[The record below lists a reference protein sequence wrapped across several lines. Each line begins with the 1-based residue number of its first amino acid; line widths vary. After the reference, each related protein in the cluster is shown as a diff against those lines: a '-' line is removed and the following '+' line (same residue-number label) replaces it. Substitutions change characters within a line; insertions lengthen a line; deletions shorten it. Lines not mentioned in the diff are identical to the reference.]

1 MIQDNNDDII
11 ELTQVV
17 ADASPEDTGAEII
30 ELTEVAA
37 DDRELP
43 ETDLPGQGDLDM
55 AATES
60 LDDSREQGGPTMPEI
75 SREELEA
82 ALERVIERKFSQTI
96 ETVLFEVME
105 KVLKKEI
112 ADIKQALQK
121 DLDDIDKT

>member
-37 DDRELP
+37 DDRVLP

-55 AATES
+55 TVTES
-60 LDDSREQGGPTMPEI
+60 PDDSREQGGPTMPEI

-112 ADIKQALQK
+112 TDIKQALQK